1 MRYESIT
8 VPVALRMVRVSGIS
22 TGLLLVSS
30 SVSAALWKK
39 KKKVLWQLEREK
51 PVILITGLVKAV
63 AQVD

>member
-1 MRYESIT
+1 MLYESIT
-8 VPVALRMVRVSGIS
+8 VPVTLRMVRVSVIS

-30 SVSAALWKK
+30 SASAALWKK

-63 AQVD
+63 AQGD